1 MEGKGAVGT
10 YPGGLD
16 CSTSPVMRLRYAV
29 ARWEAK
35 CSPMTTS
42 DPDAALVLMQGPI
55 GRCSAVTMYLGSHFA
70 RQKARSVLLN
80 IPAYDEHGDDAA
92 LTMQPVP
99 RSLSKPWS
107 PLHAASHLTRLPL
120 ESSTLVFRR
129 AAVCFCVGRLG
140 EIHNQSHLL
149 QCRRK
154 VRLKE
159 IIHMRKEEGPER

>member
-1 MEGKGAVGT
+1 MRSELIREYWTV
-10 YPGGLD
+10 PL
-16 CSTSPVMRLRYAV
+16 VMRLRYAV
-29 ARWEAK
+29 ARWEEK

-99 RSLSKPWS
+99 RSLSKLLSLRPS
-107 PLHAASHLTRLPL
+107 MPLP
-120 ESSTLVFRR
+120 
-129 AAVCFCVGRLG
+129 
-140 EIHNQSHLL
+140 I
-149 QCRRK
+149 
-154 VRLKE
+154 
-159 IIHMRKEEGPER
+159 

>member
-70 RQKARSVLLN
+70 RQKARSVMLN
-80 IPAYDEHGDDAA
+80 ITAYDEHGDDAA

-99 RSLSKPWS
+99 RSLSKDCAPPCRFPFDS
-107 PLHAASHLTRLPL
+107 PSSRYLHTCVSPRRGLFLCRPAKSTINRTYLNAAKRF
-120 ESSTLVFRR
+120 V
-129 AAVCFCVGRLG
+129 
-140 EIHNQSHLL
+140 
-149 QCRRK
+149 
-154 VRLKE
+154 
-159 IIHMRKEEGPER
+159 